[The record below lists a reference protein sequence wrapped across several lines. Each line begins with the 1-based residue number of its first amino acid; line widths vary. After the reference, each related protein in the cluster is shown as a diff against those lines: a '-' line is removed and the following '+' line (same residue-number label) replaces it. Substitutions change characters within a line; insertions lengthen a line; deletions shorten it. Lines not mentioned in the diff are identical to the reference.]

1 MVIVGFLI
9 LLVAVGVGVSGVL
22 ANSGS
27 EHLIGQDFAVLG
39 LQLSGLTT
47 GQLFFYGIIIG
58 VVGMLG
64 LSLLLG
70 AFNRRLASRRSRR
83 ALKGSQKEAE
93 ALRTDRDRLTQQL
106 DDEHTEQARAEMSTD
121 PGLRPHGTDHV
132 PDRLACRTGGS
143 C

>member
-64 LSLLLG
+64 LSLVLG
-70 AFNRRLASRRSRR
+70 AFNRRMGSRRSRR
-83 ALKGSQKEAE
+83 ALKGSQKESQ

-106 DDEHTEQARAEMSTD
+106 DDEHAEQARVEMSND
-121 PGLRPHGTDHV
+121 PDSPTTRD
-132 PDRLACRTGGS
+132 
-143 C
+143 

>member
-22 ANSGS
+22 TNSGN

-121 PGLRPHGTDHV
+121 PGSPAPRH
-132 PDRLACRTGGS
+132 
-143 C
+143 

>member
-22 ANSGS
+22 ANGGS

-64 LSLLLG
+64 LSLVLG
-70 AFNRRLASRRSRR
+70 AFNRRLGSRRSRR
-83 ALKGSQKEAE
+83 ALKGSQKESQ

-106 DDEHTEQARAEMSTD
+106 DDEHAEQARSEMSND
-121 PGLRPHGTDHV
+121 PDSPATRD
-132 PDRLACRTGGS
+132 
-143 C
+143 

>member
-1 MVIVGFLI
+1 MVSVGFLV

-27 EHLIGQDFAVLG
+27 AHLLGQDFTVLG
-39 LQLSGLTT
+39 LQFSALTT
-47 GQLFFYGIIIG
+47 GELFFYGIIIG

-70 AFNRRLASRRSRR
+70 ASNRRLASRRLRR
-83 ALKGSQKEAE
+83 ALKGSQKESQ

-121 PGLRPHGTDHV
+121 PGSPATRD
-132 PDRLACRTGGS
+132 
-143 C
+143 

>member
-27 EHLIGQDFAVLG
+27 EHLLGQDFAVLG

-83 ALKGSQKEAE
+83 ALKGSQKESQ

-121 PGLRPHGTDHV
+121 PGSPAPRH
-132 PDRLACRTGGS
+132 
-143 C
+143 